1 MKYNYVHSLFP
12 QSAIILKNNISTQ
25 YKMETKDTVK
35 RENIEMKDTENEE
48 AEIIINNVNKISDK
62 ELFLNSLNE
71 KELKAYA
78 IANSFL
84 KDTFDI
90 NKSNGFI
97 KWKSLQQSS
106 SPINDK

>member
-1 MKYNYVHSLFP
+1 
-12 QSAIILKNNISTQ
+12 
-25 YKMETKDTVK
+25 METK
-35 RENIEMKDTENEE
+35 EMKPREEINTKVLETQEEINTEVLETQE
-48 AEIIINNVNKISDK
+48 AETIINNVNKMPDK

-97 KWKSLQQSS
+97 EWKSLQSFSS
-106 SPINDK
+106 IINDK

>member
-1 MKYNYVHSLFP
+1 MKYNYVHSIFP
-12 QSAIILKNNISTQ
+12 QSAFQNNISTK
-25 YKMETKDTVK
+25 YKMETK
-35 RENIEMKDTENEE
+35 EMKPQEEINTKVLETQE
-48 AEIIINNVNKISDK
+48 AETIINNVNKMPDK

-97 KWKSLQQSS
+97 EWKSLQSFSS
-106 SPINDK
+106 IINDK